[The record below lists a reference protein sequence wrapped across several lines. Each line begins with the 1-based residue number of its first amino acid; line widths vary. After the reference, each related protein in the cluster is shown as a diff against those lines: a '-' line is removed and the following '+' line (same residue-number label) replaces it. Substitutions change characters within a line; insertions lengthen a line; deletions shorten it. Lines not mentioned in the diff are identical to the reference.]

1 VTRRAPI
8 PRTRPP
14 SRARRRVARLLIA
27 VVIPLAIGFPASA
40 RNGPPIADFV
50 RHAAPTALLAVT
62 FDASTSIDPEDAIA
76 RYLWSFGDGSSGS
89 GRVVTHTYAQAG
101 YYVVELVVLD
111 DRGVS
116 DALSALVDLSE
127 PSGAYSL
134 GSGMGN
140 AALPFVLPNL
150 EGRLVAP
157 ADHRGQ
163 VVILEFWASWCLP
176 CHDAMAAIKQLAE
189 RTDGVHVLAIS
200 LDRYEERLRSFLEGM
215 DVSNVEV
222 LWGSREQADRVKEL
236 YGVGEI
242 PHIVI
247 LDRRGVI
254 RFTDHFREFDSA
266 LIDQLL
272 E

>member
-1 VTRRAPI
+1 MPTTCRL
-8 PRTRPP
+8 
-14 SRARRRVARLLIA
+14 SRAGHRIARLLIA
-27 VVIPLAIGFPASA
+27 VVIPLAIGLSACA
-40 RNGPPIADFV
+40 RNGPPIADFA

-62 FDASTSIDPEDAIA
+62 FDASASIDPENAIA

-89 GRVVTHTYAQAG
+89 GRVVTHTYEQTG
-101 YYVVELVVLD
+101 YYVVELVVFD

-127 PSGAYSL
+127 PSGAYPL
-134 GSGMGN
+134 GSAVGN

-150 EGRLVAP
+150 EGQMVAP
-157 ADHRGQ
+157 ADHRGR

-176 CHDAMAAIKQLAE
+176 CHDAMAAIKQLAA
-189 RTDGVHVLAIS
+189 RTEGVHVLAIS
-200 LDRYEERLRSFLEGM
+200 LDRYEEGLRSFLEGM
-215 DVSNVEV
+215 DVPNVEV

-236 YGVGEI
+236 YGVVEI
-242 PHIVI
+242 PHILI